1 MNDKK
6 VNSPIFMDKDVKSS
20 FLMFHVL
27 FSVPDEYQKKSF
39 SSLKNISLN
48 LI

>member
-1 MNDKK
+1 MNKK
-6 VNSPIFMDKDVKSS
+6 EVNNFIFIDKDVKSS